1 MAYNTREAEPY
12 FGILGWV
19 LIISHLGFYF
29 FHLIVATPGGYENI
43 TLRIIASACGAFL
56 VLYKYIPK
64 FITNNFTFVFY
75 PLLCF
80 NFPFFFTFMLLNN
93 QDYGSWQVGGL
104 VGLILLSF
112 FVDYLSFIILAGIG
126 IGLAFLTVSIF
137 GHFGPNVNLIG
148 IFGSYSPPIIYF
160 LIFSKKRKELQDAKN
175 NYLLHIKELNDSL
188 EIKVKNRTAEL
199 EKALE
204 SKTDFLNSMSHEI
217 RTPIHGFTNISEGLV
232 EYWENFDENK
242 KYKCAQEVA
251 RNAEKLEKL
260 LNTLLDMSKF
270 NAHKM
275 SLSLKQSDLR
285 QLVQDVIDECK
296 GLYLSKKHIEIN
308 FLSNHKI
315 LALMDKERIEQVLRN
330 LFFNAIKFSFDN
342 SIIIASLKQIKNSD
356 GSGSINFTITDSGVG
371 IPEEELESIFDPF
384 TQSSRT
390 KTVAGGTGL
399 GLSICR
405 QIIEAHQGKIWAT
418 NNLENGSSFH
428 FSIPI
433 TQSANGI
440 TPDKF

>member
-1 MAYNTREAEPY
+1 
-12 FGILGWV
+12 
-19 LIISHLGFYF
+19 
-29 FHLIVATPGGYENI
+29 
-43 TLRIIASACGAFL
+43 
-56 VLYKYIPK
+56 
-64 FITNNFTFVFY
+64 
-75 PLLCF
+75 
-80 NFPFFFTFMLLNN
+80 
-93 QDYGSWQVGGL
+93 
-104 VGLILLSF
+104 
-112 FVDYLSFIILAGIG
+112 
-126 IGLAFLTVSIF
+126 
-137 GHFGPNVNLIG
+137 
-148 IFGSYSPPIIYF
+148 
-160 LIFSKKRKELQDAKN
+160 
-175 NYLLHIKELNDSL
+175 
-188 EIKVKNRTAEL
+188 
-199 EKALE
+199 
-204 SKTDFLNSMSHEI
+204 
-217 RTPIHGFTNISEGLV
+217 
-232 EYWENFDENK
+232 
-242 KYKCAQEVA
+242 
-251 RNAEKLEKL
+251 
-260 LNTLLDMSKF
+260 MSKF

-275 SLSLKQSDLR
+275 SLSLKQSDLS

-390 KTVAGGTGL
+390 KTAAGGTGL

-405 QIIEAHQGKIWAT
+405 QIIEAHQGKIWAN

-440 TPDKF
+440 TPNKF